1 MGEYD
6 LMTFYLYYQLQ
17 KVIVFLKGDSM
28 QEYVNEYQNINGEFA
43 KIISKSLESDNLQV
57 HAKAASFIDDFQQW
71 IDLLSDSYEGVLYK
85 EALSEYRSM
94 LLFWSMGLYKH
105 AFISLRSYFEATLFG
120 VQLSA
125 NELNFRLWKSESLD
139 LYWSQ
144 ITNENDGIFEAK
156 FVNAFNPLFC
166 KEAFYMR
173 KIAVGVYRECS
184 EFIHNNYGA
193 TTRLP
198 KATQFDQEIFNLLG
212 DKVESINQVIMFVLT
227 MRYMELIRKKEKVSN
242 FEEPIMDSI
251 GYLTC
256 VQEIYR

>member
-1 MGEYD
+1 MRIENKKD
-6 LMTFYLYYQLQ
+6 LL
-17 KVIVFLKGDSM
+17 KVERFM
-28 QEYVNEYQNINGEFA
+28 QEYVNEYKNINSGFA
-43 KIISKSLESDNLQV
+43 NIISESLKTDNVQV

-71 IDLLSDSYEGVLYK
+71 IELLEDSYEVILYK

-94 LLFWSMGLYKH
+94 LLFWCMGLYKH

-125 NELNFRLWKSESLD
+125 NEWKFRLWKNGSLD

-144 ITNENDGIFEAK
+144 ITNENDGIFSSK
-156 FVNAFNPLFC
+156 FVDAFSPLFC
-166 KEAFYMR
+166 KEATGMR
-173 KIAVGVYRECS
+173 RIAIEVYRECS

-193 TTRLP
+193 TTSLP
-198 KATQFDQEIFNLLG
+198 DATQFDQKIFSLIA
-212 DKVESINQVIMFVLT
+212 DKVESINQVIIFVLT
-227 MRYMELIRKKEKVSN
+227 MRYMERIQGEEKISD
-242 FEEPIMDSI
+242 FEGPIMDSI

>member
-1 MGEYD
+1 
-6 LMTFYLYYQLQ
+6 
-17 KVIVFLKGDSM
+17 M

-144 ITNENDGIFEAK
+144 ITNENDGIFAAK

-198 KATQFDQEIFNLLG
+198 KATQFDQEIYNGL
-212 DKVESINQVIMFVLT
+212 IN
-227 MRYMELIRKKEKVSN
+227 
-242 FEEPIMDSI
+242 
-251 GYLTC
+251 
-256 VQEIYR
+256 

>member
-1 MGEYD
+1 MNIKNKKD
-6 LMTFYLYYQLQ
+6 LF
-17 KVIVFLKGDSM
+17 KVEGYM
-28 QEYVNEYQNINGEFA
+28 QEYVNEYKNINSGFA
-43 KIISKSLESDNLQV
+43 NIISESLKTDNVQV

-71 IDLLSDSYEGVLYK
+71 IELLEGSYEVILYK

-94 LLFWSMGLYKH
+94 LLFWCMGLYKH

-125 NELNFRLWKSESLD
+125 NEWKFRLWKNESLD

-144 ITNENDGIFEAK
+144 ITNENDGIFSAK
-156 FVNAFNPLFC
+156 FVDAFSPLFC
-166 KEAFYMR
+166 KEAIGMR
-173 KIAVGVYRECS
+173 KIAIEVYRECS

-193 TTRLP
+193 TTSLP
-198 KATQFDQEIFNLLG
+198 DVTQFDQKIFSLIA
-212 DKVESINQVIMFVLT
+212 DKVESINQVIIFVLT
-227 MRYMELIRKKEKVSN
+227 MRYMERIQEEEKISD
-242 FEEPIMDSI
+242 FEGPIMDAI

>member
-144 ITNENDGIFEAK
+144 ITNENDGIFAAK

>member
-1 MGEYD
+1 
-6 LMTFYLYYQLQ
+6 
-17 KVIVFLKGDSM
+17 M
-28 QEYVNEYQNINGEFA
+28 QEYINEYQSINGEFA
-43 KIISKSLESDNLQV
+43 KIISKSLESDNLQT

-71 IDLLSDSYEGVLYK
+71 IDLLSDSYEVALYK

-94 LLFWSMGLYKH
+94 LLFWCMGLYKH

-144 ITNENDGIFEAK
+144 ITNENDGIFASK
-156 FVNAFNPLFC
+156 FVGAFAPLFC
-166 KEAFYMR
+166 KEALYMR
-173 KIAVGVYRECS
+173 KIAVEVYRECS

-198 KATQFDQEIFNLLG
+198 KATQFDQKIFNLLG

-227 MRYMELIRKKEKVSN
+227 MRYMELIRKKEEVSN

>member
-1 MGEYD
+1 
-6 LMTFYLYYQLQ
+6 MTFYLYYQLQ

-144 ITNENDGIFEAK
+144 ITNENDGIFAAK